1 MQTFMSL
8 RRNNNMKFQRF
19 NKFKPDIFFL
29 FFHLN
34 IDELLLL
41 ELFVEPF
48 YENFV
53 AEIFLILVHGKTQYS
68 RGPRKV

>member
-8 RRNNNMKFQRF
+8 WRNNKIKLERF
-19 NKFKPDIFFL
+19 NKFKTDILFL
-29 FFHLN
+29 FFHFN
-34 IDELLLL
+34 IVELLLL
-41 ELFVEPF
+41 ELLVESF

-53 AEIFLILVHGKTQYS
+53 AEIFLIVVGGETQYS